1 MNRLIIHLKK
11 WFLLIILALACCL
24 FYSTHLHHYLNLHT
38 IHLYRSH
45 IEQWTAHHYTSAVG
59 IYILS
64 LTTLVACGI
73 PCGTILTVLGGL
85 LFGIIAILYAIVGT
99 TCGGLILFFAVRTSL
114 GAHIAA
120 KSRGWIKSMEHGFQ
134 RNAFTYLLMLRIVPI
149 FPCGVSNIA
158 AGALN
163 VKVKTYVTATTLG
176 ILPATVIYVMLGRGL
191 DELLGEQTI
200 STALILSPTMLLAL
214 LGLALLSLSPL
225 IYKAVKK

>member
-1 MNRLIIHLKK
+1 MNSALLHLKK

-24 FYSTHLHHYLNLHT
+24 FYFSDLHHYLNLHT

-45 IEQWTAHHYTSAVG
+45 IEQWTANHYPSAVG

-73 PCGTILTVLGGL
+73 PCGTILTILGGL
-85 LFGIIAILYAIVGT
+85 LFGLIAVLYAIMGT

-114 GAHIAA
+114 GAHIAS

-134 RNAFTYLLMLRIVPI
+134 RNAFTYLLMLRIVPV

-163 VKVKTYVTATTLG
+163 VRVKTYVTATTLG
-176 ILPATVIYVMLGRGL
+176 ILPATIIYVMLGRGL
-191 DELLGEQTI
+191 DEILGENNLNAAI
-200 STALILSPTMLLAL
+200 MLSPSMLLTL
-214 LGLALLSLSPL
+214 VGLALLSLSPI